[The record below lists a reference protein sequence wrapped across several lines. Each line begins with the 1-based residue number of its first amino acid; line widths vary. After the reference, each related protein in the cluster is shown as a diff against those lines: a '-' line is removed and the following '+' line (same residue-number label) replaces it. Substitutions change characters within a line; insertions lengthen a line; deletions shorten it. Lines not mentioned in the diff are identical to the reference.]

1 MRGGVGGGRA
11 ASSPLEI
18 TASAF
23 AAPSVTAAL
32 AGNSCPLCGVDICPA
47 GEPAT
52 PGCDPTDSPAPL
64 PTASIVGASRM
75 GGRDC
80 GLFSAGPPPAEAS
93 SSGDAAPP
101 APPLLRRGTSGRS
114 SPSGELDES
123 RGRGG
128 VPSTDELGDGH
139 PPAAVWRRP
148 RPAAVAAARTA
159 RLPRSPRAK
168 GAAALP
174 LPAPRRPAGGRSA
187 VSSTGGRA
195 SGKPTR
201 RRGGWTGEGDGRCC
215 SSPSSSSDSAGRG
228 GVPRT
233 AVPPPP
239 P

>member
-1 MRGGVGGGRA
+1 MRGGVRGGRA
-11 ASSPLEI
+11 ASPPLEI

-23 AAPSVTAAL
+23 AVPSVTAAL
-32 AGNSCPLCGVDICPA
+32 AGNSCPLCGVDTCPA

-52 PGCDPTDSPAPL
+52 PGSDPTDSPAAL

-80 GLFSAGPPPAEAS
+80 SLFSTGPPPAKAS

-101 APPLLRRGTSGRS
+101 APPLRRGTSGRS
-114 SPSGELDES
+114 PPSGELDDS

-139 PPAAVWRRP
+139 PPAAAWRRP

-168 GAAALP
+168 AAAALP

-187 VSSTGGRA
+187 MSSTGGRA
-195 SGKPTR
+195 SGKPTS
-201 RRGGWTGEGDGRCC
+201 RRGGWTGEGDGRSR
-215 SSPSSSSDSAGRG
+215 SSPPSSSDFAGRG
-228 GVPRT
+228 GVPRA
-233 AVPPPP
+233 AVPSPPP
-239 P
+239 